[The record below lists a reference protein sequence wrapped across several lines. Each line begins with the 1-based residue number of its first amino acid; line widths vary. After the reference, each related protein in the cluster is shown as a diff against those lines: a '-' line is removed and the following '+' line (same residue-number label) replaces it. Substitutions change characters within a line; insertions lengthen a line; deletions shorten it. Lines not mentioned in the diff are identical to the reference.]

1 MAAKGSRVTV
11 GAAAVKLA
19 AGKQKV
25 HLRNR
30 DATNSVDLGGPGVAA
45 GQGYE
50 LKPGEELTLDLGP
63 DDLYAVRSGA
73 ADVRVDVLAVRKI
86 D

>member
-11 GAAAVKLA
+11 GATAVKLA

-25 HLRNR
+25 HVRNR
-30 DATNSVDLGGPGVAA
+30 DATSSVDLGGPTVAA
-45 GQGYE
+45 GAGYE
-50 LKPGEELTLDLGP
+50 LRPGEELTLDLGP
-63 DDLYAVRSGA
+63 DDLYAVSSGA
-73 ADVRVDVLAVRKI
+73 VRVDVLALRKI

>member
-11 GAAAVKLA
+11 GLTAVKLA

-25 HLRNR
+25 HVRNR
-30 DATNSVDLGGPGVAA
+30 DATNSVDLGGPTVAA
-45 GQGYE
+45 GGGYE
-50 LKPGEELTLDLGP
+50 LRPGEELTLDLGP
-63 DDLYAVRSGA
+63 DDLYAVSSGA
-73 ADVRVDVLAVRKI
+73 VRVDVLALRKI